1 MKRTGRALTMPGCG
15 TAACALLL
23 LFGLRALA
31 VCPHACSCTRTHRVV
46 DCSSRGLSQLPEGLQ
61 HNIRSLN
68 LSRNRLQDL
77 DGLLGHFAHLR
88 TLDISHNQLPRMPS
102 RLPRALWEILAS
114 GNRLRSLE
122 KNDTAYQ
129 WNLRALDLSA
139 NGLERVVFI
148 NNTLPDLRLLNLSHN
163 KFWTV
168 PTNMPSNLE
177 TVDLSHNFL
186 VQILPGSLDRLP
198 RLSRFYLHG
207 NRFSSVGEPAFGR
220 LDGLRL
226 ITLDDNPWAC
236 EDEENMTGLLAWT
249 HQTSARVLGCPCHT
263 HHVCGE
269 ARPGSTGAWRYA
281 SYTQRPLGAGNR
293 QAGRLP
299 LEAVT
304 SGGWSSLGQPD
315 DNDTSNF
322 SLPANHLLFGGG
334 FSTAGTSTTST
345 TPRSRKANKA
355 KTGGVRGT
363 NLGLRTCAPHALL
376 LNVLLATV
384 VYSVL

>member
-1 MKRTGRALTMPGCG
+1 MPGCG
-15 TAACALLL
+15 PAACVLLL

-46 DCSSRGLSQLPEGLQ
+46 DCAGRGLSQLPDGLQ
-61 HNIRSLN
+61 HNIRTLN

-88 TLDISHNQLPRMPS
+88 TLDISHNHLLRMPT

-114 GNRLRSLE
+114 GNRLRFLD

-198 RLSRFYLHG
+198 RLSRLYLHS
-207 NRFSSVGEPAFGR
+207 NRFSSVGEPAFSR

-236 EDEENMTGLLAWT
+236 EDEENITGLLVWT

-263 HHVCGE
+263 HHICGE
-269 ARPGSTGAWRYA
+269 AHLGTTGAWHYP
-281 SYTQRPLGAGNR
+281 SHTQHPLGAGAR
-293 QAGRLP
+293 EAGRP
-299 LEAVT
+299 ALEVVT
-304 SGGWSSLGQPD
+304 SGRWSKSRGLPND
-315 DNDTSNF
+315 DLFPGGNGTFNF
-322 SLPANHLLFGGG
+322 SQSANHLLFGSG

-345 TPRSRKANKA
+345 TPRSRKDSKA
-355 KTGGVRGT
+355 ETGGVRSTNQGIRTRVPGT
-363 NLGLRTCAPHALL
+363 LL
-376 LNVLLATV
+376 VNVLLGTMV
-384 VYSVL
+384 FSVL

>member
-1 MKRTGRALTMPGCG
+1 MKRTRRALTMRPWGA
-15 TAACALLL
+15 AACALLL

-31 VCPHACSCTRTHRVV
+31 VCPHACSCTRSHRVA
-46 DCSSRGLSQLPEGLQ
+46 DCSGRGLDQLPDGLQ
-61 HNIRSLN
+61 HNVRTLN

-77 DGLLGHFAHLR
+77 DGLLGHLAHLR
-88 TLDISHNQLPRMPS
+88 TLDISRNHLARMPAG
-102 RLPRALWEILAS
+102 LPRALWEILAS
-114 GNRLRSLE
+114 GNRLRMLE

-139 NGLERVVFI
+139 NQLERVVFI

-220 LDGLRL
+220 LEGLRL

-236 EDEENMTGLLAWT
+236 EDEENITGLLAWT
-249 HQTSARVLGCPCHT
+249 QRTSARVLGCPCHT
-263 HHVCGE
+263 RHVCGE
-269 ARPGSTGAWRYA
+269 ARAAATGAWRYA
-281 SYTQRPLGAGNR
+281 SFTRSPLEGEAA
-293 QAGRLP
+293 AGRWSKPAAPGLP
-299 LEAVT
+299 DEGP
-304 SGGWSSLGQPD
+304 SFPGGNG
-315 DNDTSNF
+315 TSNF

-334 FSTAGTSTTST
+334 GFSTVATTTTSA
-345 TPRSRKANKA
+345 TPRSRAAEKA
-355 KTGGVRGT
+355 KAGGVGSA
-363 NLGLRTCAPHALL
+363 NAGLRTRVPNAIG

-384 VYSVL
+384 VFGEL